1 MIFPV
6 QGTKQNPHL
15 QMFEAFQSIASTG
28 SATRG
33 VQAKLDLQK
42 IKVWLIQWSM
52 GSEMETYVR
61 IGKSILKKFSDFAHD
76 NSLDDEAE
84 YFPVLR
90 IMIEGVIY
98 SFDGP
103 ISDKN
108 KIKIKLIEFS
118 KQLYVDQRLQNARED
133 E

>member
-1 MIFPV
+1 
-6 QGTKQNPHL
+6 
-15 QMFEAFQSIASTG
+15 
-28 SATRG
+28 
-33 VQAKLDLQK
+33 
-42 IKVWLIQWSM
+42 M
-52 GSEMETYVR
+52 GWETETFVR

-76 NSLDDEAE
+76 NSPDDEAE
-84 YFPVLR
+84 YFPVLK
-90 IMIEGVIY
+90 IMIEGVIH
-98 SFDGP
+98 SFGGF